1 MRRYLLTV
9 LAGVLLATSVAVTQA
24 PPAAAHSLIGGTTG
38 HINVAEY
45 TTAGGNTYR
54 LNAHLA
60 VGVDHWNGCTPTTCT
75 HQYVGRV
82 HFHCLRNGAPWPG
95 CRIDV
100 RVAVQKLI
108 SGGVWQYQQASYRDE
123 ESSNNS
129 FFQDSPTFQSNL
141 ITGGYDEA
149 HKFRGAILEPQAVRF
164 LLADDSE
171 IVVDMDSA
179 VSNAANL

>member
-1 MRRYLLTV
+1 MRRRRLILALAV
-9 LAGVLLATSVAVTQA
+9 LAGTLVITQA

-45 TTAGGNTYR
+45 TTNPGGNVYR

-60 VGVDHWNGCTPTTCT
+60 VGVDHWNGCTSTTCT

-82 HFHCLRNGAPWPG
+82 HFHCLRNGSPWPG

-108 SGGVWQYQQASYRDE
+108 SGGVWQYQQSSYRDE
-123 ESSNNS
+123 ESSNSS

-141 ITGGYDEA
+141 VTGGYNEA